1 MAGIKLFFILFW
13 PSSSLV
19 KVSQTLFFHFL
30 WPWLLFHLVGW
41 FADIVSR
48 LNVGRGLI
56 AISVPLY
63 NERDRDTYYAAVAS

>member
-1 MAGIKLFFILFW
+1 MRMRRRLLDGGNQALLYTFLAL
-13 PSSSLV
+13 LV
-19 KVSQTLFFHFL
+19 SRQTLADSL
-30 WPWLLFHLVGW
+30 LSILLPCLLFHLVGW

-63 NERDRDTYYAAVAS
+63 NERDR